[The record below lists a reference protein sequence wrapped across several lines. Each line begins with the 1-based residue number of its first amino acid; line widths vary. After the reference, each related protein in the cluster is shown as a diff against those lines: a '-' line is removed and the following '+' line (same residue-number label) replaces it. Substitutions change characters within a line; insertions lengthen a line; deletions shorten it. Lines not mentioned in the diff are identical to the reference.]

1 MSLRGHRLYSLRM
14 PNQSDAKIFP
24 RVPWASAIRVDNQG
38 SRAARLFILGEA
50 PGAEEERQGKPF
62 VGDAGRLLFD
72 LLSEMG
78 VSREDVFMANVVRF
92 RPWSLTAAGNRKDR
106 KPSKREIEAD
116 GRVFKEDLA
125 AVHPSVVLSLGVTAA
140 RELGL
145 NVRLGMTKLRGQQI
159 DIGGIAIVPSFH
171 PGYIRRDGRKKT
183 LFIEDLQKCVRLLED
198 RSLRLLGPSA

>member
-1 MSLRGHRLYSLRM
+1 M
-14 PNQSDAKIFP
+14 PNQLINAQIFP
-24 RVPWASAIRVDNQG
+24 PDLWASAIRVDNQG

-50 PGAEEERQGKPF
+50 PGAEEERQGMPF

-92 RPWSLTAAGNRKDR
+92 RPWSLTGAGNRKDR
-106 KPSKREIEAD
+106 KPSTREIEAD
-116 GRVFKEDLA
+116 GRVFKDDLA

-159 DIGGIAIVPSFH
+159 DIGGIAVVPSFH

-198 RSLRLLGPSA
+198 ESLRRLAPSA